1 MIKKT
6 PPKRALQF
14 LRWFCRED
22 YLEEIEGNL
31 MELFER
37 EADEHPRKA
46 SWQFLWQVL
55 LHLRPDYMKLFQNAL
70 IPTAMLTHSFL
81 ITYRGFL
88 RNKFSFFINLIGLST
103 ALGCALLILL
113 WVQDELAIDT
123 FHENDQDLYQL
134 MNNME
139 LSGDVRTMVFTPSLL
154 AENIQKDL
162 SEVEQAIA
170 FNEVS
175 GLILE
180 EQEFKRVQAV
190 HASENFFSELTYPL
204 LAGNEETIIRDKLSV
219 GISEDLAIQ
228 LYGSAEK
235 AVGQSMPWRTFRFDT
250 TFYVAGVFENVSSNA
265 SLQFDVVSSLD
276 WLIDGDQDVAKW
288 SDGYVSTLL
297 VLSKGTDKEDLAA
310 NITSYLQERSQW
322 WDHTTFFLQ
331 KYSERYLYGDY
342 QDGVIVGGRIE
353 AIRLYVLLAAIILLV
368 ACINFMNLATAQAS
382 RKLKEIGVKKTV
394 GAERRSLV
402 FQFITESVLMT
413 LLSAIVALGIVKLAL
428 PEFNLIVGKDLT
440 LSLDLHSSLYLLGII
455 LLTGLLAGSYPA
467 FYLSGL
473 RPSSIFKRS
482 SHRKGKELWIRK
494 GLVVSQFA
502 ISIIFVV
509 GVMVIGKQI
518 TFSSQKDLGYDRE
531 NVISF
536 NLGANLQNPAQNNPE
551 VFITELER
559 ISGVLSSANYSSDLF
574 GPKSLQTGYNWDA
587 DQQQDDQYM
596 FHAPMVGYDAIE
608 TLGMEM
614 LEGRS
619 FSEEFNDDRFNI
631 IVNESALKMMKMEAA
646 VGKVID
652 KFVGN
657 GNEKRT
663 IVGVVKDFQY
673 GSIHEA
679 VQPLVLRFRPGGRG
693 MWVRIAQGSEAHTL
707 AQIQELYERI
717 YPGYTFEFTFLDQAY
732 QRLYDTEQRTAT
744 LTQYLSGLA
753 IIISCLGLLG
763 LATFMAESR
772 SKEIGIRKILGASVS
787 QIISL
792 FSKEFLVLVGI
803 SFLLAAPLSWMIM
816 QKWLENFAYKIDMSV
831 WMFVM
836 AGILAMGVAILAI
849 SSQSLKVA
857 FINPVEFLRDE

>member
-6 PPKRALQF
+6 PPKKALQF
-14 LRWFCRED
+14 LRWFCRKD

-70 IPTAMLTHSFL
+70 IPTAMLKHSFL

-113 WVQDELAIDT
+113 WVQDELAVDT
-123 FHENDQDLYQL
+123 FHENNQDLYQL
-134 MNNME
+134 MNNLE

-154 AENIQKDL
+154 AENLEKDFPEIEHGISL
-162 SEVEQAIA
+162 SEV
-170 FNEVS
+170 N
-175 GLILE
+175 GLVLD
-180 EQEFKRVQAV
+180 QEKFKQVKGV
-190 HASENFFSELTYPL
+190 HASENFFTALTYPL
-204 LAGNEETIIRDKLSV
+204 LKGNEATILRDKLSI
-219 GISEDLAIQ
+219 GISEELAIQ
-228 LYGSAEK
+228 LYGSVDK
-235 AVGQSMPWRTFRFDT
+235 AVGQAMPWRTFRFDT
-250 TFYVAGVFENVSSNA
+250 TFYVVGIFETPPSNA
-265 SLQFDVVSSLD
+265 SLQFDIVGSLD
-276 WLIDGDQDVAKW
+276 WLIDGDEDVAQW
-288 SDGYVSTLL
+288 SDGYVSSLL
-297 VLSKGTDKEDLAA
+297 VLGKGTDKPALAE
-310 NITSYLQERSQW
+310 NIATYLQERSRW
-322 WDHTTFFLQ
+322 WDNSTFFLQ

-342 QDGVIVGGRIE
+342 QDGVVIGGRIE
-353 AIRLYVLLAAIILLV
+353 AIRLYALLAGVILLV

-382 RKLKEIGVKKTV
+382 RKLKEIGVKKTI
-394 GAERRSLV
+394 GAERKSLV
-402 FQFITESVLMT
+402 FQFITESILMT
-413 LLSAIVALGIVKLAL
+413 FLSAVLALGIVTLAL
-428 PEFNLIVGKDLT
+428 PEFNAIVGKELALN
-440 LSLDLHSSLYLLGII
+440 LSFQNSLYLLGII
-455 LLTGLLAGSYPA
+455 LITGLLAGSYPA

-536 NLGANLQNPAQNNPE
+536 NLGANLQNPAQNSPE

-559 ISGVLSSANYSSDLF
+559 ISGVLSSANYASNLF
-574 GPKSLQTGYNWDA
+574 GPKSLQTGYNWDV
-587 DQQQDDQYM
+587 DDEQDDQYM

-631 IVNESALKMMKMEAA
+631 IVNESALDMMKLDEP

-663 IVGVVKDFQY
+663 IIGVVKDFQY

-693 MWVRIAQGSEAHTL
+693 VWVRIAKGTEANTL

-717 YPGYTFEFTFLDQAY
+717 YPGYTFDFTFMDQAY

-744 LTQYLSGLA
+744 LTKYLSGLA

-772 SKEIGIRKILGASVS
+772 SKEIGIRKILGASVG

-792 FSKEFLVLVGI
+792 FSKEFLLLVGV
-803 SFLLAAPLSWMIM
+803 SFLVAAPLSWVIM
-816 QKWLENFAYKIDMSV
+816 QRWLEGFAYSIDISV
-831 WMFVM
+831 WMFVI
-836 AGILAMGVAILAI
+836 AGMLAMGVAILAI